1 MTETTVF
8 SQHDHKRC
16 IQDALET
23 AKELCRNQG
32 LRLTD
37 TRLRVLELIWQ
48 SHTPVGAYEILAK
61 FNEEGRN
68 SAPPTVYRALEF
80 LQEHNLVHRLASLN
94 AFIGCIAPEHGHQ
107 GSFLICR
114 KCSKAQELTS
124 AELEESIQA
133 LAGKQGFTVDNMTLE
148 VSGLCPRCKAEA

>member
-1 MTETTVF
+1 MTDSTVF
-8 SQHDHKRC
+8 TKHDHQLC
-16 IQDALET
+16 IQEALDT
-23 AKELCRNQG
+23 AKEICKSNG

-61 FNEEGRN
+61 FSEEGRN

-80 LQEHNLVHRLASLN
+80 LQENNLVHRLASLN

-107 GSFLICR
+107 GSFLICK

-124 AELEESIQA
+124 RELEKDIQA

-148 VSGLCPRCKAEA
+148 VSGVCPRCKAEA